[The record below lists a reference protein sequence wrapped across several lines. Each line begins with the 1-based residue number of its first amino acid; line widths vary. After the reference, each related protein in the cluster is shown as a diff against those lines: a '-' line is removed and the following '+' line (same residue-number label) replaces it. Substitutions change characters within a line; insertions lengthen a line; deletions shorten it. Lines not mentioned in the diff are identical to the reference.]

1 MNYEQ
6 KERILLFIVYRLTFV
21 AVAGI
26 VTLNHRTQPFI
37 GMEVQTFTIRNRLG
51 LHARAAALL
60 VKTANRF
67 VSEIT
72 IEKDGLEVNG
82 KSIMGILMLAASR
95 GSKITLKVEGK
106 DAAQAIKTLGDL
118 IENKFGEE

>member
-1 MNYEQ
+1 MRYA
-6 KERILLFIVYRLTFV
+6 LCSLRLV
-21 AVAGI
+21 D
-26 VTLNHRTQPFI
+26 
-37 GMEVQTFTIRNRLG
+37 MEIQTYTIKNRLG

-67 VSEIT
+67 ASEVT

-82 KSIMGILMLAASR
+82 KSIMGILMLAASK
-95 GSKITLKVEGK
+95 GTKITLKVEGR
-106 DAAQAIKTLGDL
+106 DSVQALQTLGRL